1 MLRQL
6 IDNFLLERTEISRE
20 KLADPSL
27 KMMDLGIDSLG
38 IVEMLFEV
46 EDQYGI
52 HVEDVMRFQSMT
64 LNDVVLYMEQIIR
77 DKNGGHLPEMNPD
90 VNLVA
95 KPSN

>member
-20 KLADPSL
+20 KLEDPTL
-27 KMMDLGIDSLG
+27 KMVDLGIDSLG

-52 HVEDVMRFQSMT
+52 HVEDVMKFQSMT
-64 LNDVVLYMEQIIR
+64 LNEVVLYMEQIIR
-77 DKNGGHLPEMNPD
+77 DKNGGKLPE
-90 VNLVA
+90 LTAVA
-95 KPSN
+95 KSSN

>member
-6 IDNFLLERTEISRE
+6 IDNFLLERTDISPE
-20 KLADPSL
+20 KLADPAL
-27 KMMDLGIDSLG
+27 KMVDLGVDSLG

-64 LNDVVLYMEQIIR
+64 LNEVVAHMEQIIR
-77 DKNGGHLPEMNPD
+77 AKNGGQLPD
-90 VNLVA
+90 LTVVA
-95 KPSN
+95 QPGA

>member
-6 IDNFLLERTEISRE
+6 IDNFLLERTGISPE
-20 KLADPSL
+20 KLADPAL
-27 KMMDLGIDSLG
+27 KMVDLGVDSLG

-64 LNDVVLYMEQIIR
+64 LNEVVAYMEQIIR
-77 DKNGGHLPEMNPD
+77 AKNGGHLPD
-90 VNLVA
+90 LTAVA
-95 KPSN
+95 PSGA

>member
-6 IDNFLLERTEISRE
+6 IDNFLLERAEISRE
-20 KLADPSL
+20 KLADPTL
-27 KMMDLGIDSLG
+27 KMVDLGIDSLG

-52 HVEDVMRFQSMT
+52 HVEDVMKFQSMT

-77 DKNGGHLPEMNPD
+77 DKNGGKLPE
-90 VNLVA
+90 LTAVA
-95 KPSN
+95 KSSN

>member
-6 IDNFLLERTEISRE
+6 IDNFLLERTEISPE
-20 KLADPSL
+20 KLADPTL
-27 KMMDLGIDSLG
+27 KMVDLGVDSLG

-64 LNDVVLYMEQIIR
+64 LNEVVAYMEEIIR
-77 DKNGGHLPEMNPD
+77 AKNGGHLPDLTE
-90 VNLVA
+90 VA
-95 KPSN
+95 PSGA